1 MELDEGAISVDG
13 LNIAKLGLAQLRN
26 AMAIIPQVC
35 TMSLQPKGSLNNV
48 KFGVGMLLP
57 SFPEQAFRNTQRI
70 CNVDVCWDLS
80 VGAAADVS
88 CVCFGERNILY
99 IYIKD

>member
-35 TMSLQPKGSLNNV
+35 TMSIT
-48 KFGVGMLLP
+48 
-57 SFPEQAFRNTQRI
+57 TQRQFEQCQVWRGNAVAVI
-70 CNVDVCWDLS
+70 SRTSLQEYTKNSQC
-80 VGAAADVS
+80 
-88 CVCFGERNILY
+88 
-99 IYIKD
+99 